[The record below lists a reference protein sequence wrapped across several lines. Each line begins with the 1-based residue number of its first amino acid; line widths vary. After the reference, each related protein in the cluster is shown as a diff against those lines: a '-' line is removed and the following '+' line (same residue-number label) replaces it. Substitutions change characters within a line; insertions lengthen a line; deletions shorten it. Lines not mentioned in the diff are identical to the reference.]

1 MEITSDNNRRVLSNI
16 RRVYKNYD
24 LIKSLAKLSTNVKVI
39 NDFYWTVILHNQS
52 PSLSDV
58 CKHLINTY
66 TFVYKKE
73 NYFIKSE
80 IFPGKWFLKTCQ
92 VYSNI
97 IRREFNKKTLDS
109 VNYDLLFIKYQANKL
124 FATVDVFRKDFEEF
138 YEHYCSSE
146 DLVKILDRN
155 LIFESLKQYHEL

>member
-1 MEITSDNNRRVLSNI
+1 M
-16 RRVYKNYD
+16 
-24 LIKSLAKLSTNVKVI
+24 AKLSTNVKVI
-39 NDFYWTVILHNQS
+39 NDFYWTIILHNQS

-66 TFVYKKE
+66 PFVYKKG
-73 NYFIKSE
+73 NYFIKRE
-80 IFPGKWFLKTCQ
+80 IFPCKWFLKTCL

-124 FATVDVFRKDFEEF
+124 FAAVDVFKKDFEEF